1 MAELTVN
8 GARIHFVDEG
18 RGNPPFV
25 FIHGWAGDHGSWEPQ
40 LEDLSRDHRCIAVD
54 WRGRG
59 ESEARAPFDTTQT
72 ADDLAALIQQLELGP
87 CIVAA
92 HSLGGL
98 VALLLNDRHP
108 ELVLG
113 IVLGDPPLSA
123 AGSGRIARTA
133 QVVAEAG
140 SMSPMA
146 EYIETFFTESTPE
159 HVKDKVREIML
170 SCPAE
175 VAAGM
180 LTNGEVFVER
190 LDDLIR
196 QADKKPL
203 MAIWGQTPLG
213 DPSHL
218 RDVTLFLRQEPMPG
232 AGHFFQLERPA
243 VTNALLRAFLD
254 DVERDPRIAR

>member
-8 GARIHFVDEG
+8 GARIHFQDEG
-18 RGNPPFV
+18 RGDPPFV
-25 FIHGWAGDHGSWEPQ
+25 FIHGWAGDHESWAAQ
-40 LEDLSRDHRCIAVD
+40 VEDLSRDHRCISVD

-59 ESEARAPFDTTQT
+59 GSEAVPPFDTTQT
-72 ADDLAALIQQLELGP
+72 ADDLAALIEALGLGP
-87 CIVAA
+87 CVIAG

-98 VALLLNDRHP
+98 AALLLNDRHP
-108 ELVLG
+108 EVVLG
-113 IVLGDPPLSA
+113 IVLGDPPFSA
-123 AGSGRIARTA
+123 AASGRIARTA
-133 QVVAEAG
+133 RVVAEAG

-159 HVKDKVREIML
+159 PVKDKVRETML
-170 SCPAE
+170 SCPAD
-175 VAAGM
+175 VAAEM

-196 QADKKPL
+196 KADTKPL
-203 MAIWGQTPLG
+203 MAIWGQDPLG
-213 DPSHL
+213 DPKRL
-218 RDVTLFLRQEPMPG
+218 RDTTVFMRQEPMPG
-232 AGHFFQLERPA
+232 AGHFFQLERPE